1 MLSHLPL
8 LEPLSDAEKTKL
20 NAKVIRHHFQAGEQL
35 LTQGMA
41 VDSAHFIFS
50 GVIQVTR
57 EVEDGRVLNVRRLG
71 PGDLFGDISL
81 LTGMQSLGAFT
92 PSPRDSC

>member
-20 NAKVIRHHFQAGEQL
+20 NAKVIRHHFQADEQL

-57 EVEDGRVLNVRRLG
+57 EAPLYRAEARSGCSLYLLG
-71 PGDLFGDISL
+71 I
-81 LTGMQSLGAFT
+81 
-92 PSPRDSC
+92 